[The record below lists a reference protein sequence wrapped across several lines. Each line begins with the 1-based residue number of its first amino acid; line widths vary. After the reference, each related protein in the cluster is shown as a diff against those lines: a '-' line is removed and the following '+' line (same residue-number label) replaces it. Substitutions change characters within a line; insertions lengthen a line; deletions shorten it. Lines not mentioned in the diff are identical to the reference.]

1 MDWFYQLTSLATV
14 YVVEL
19 NLSNMPSSHAVAQKD
34 EKSPPKTPAKTREG
48 DSISLKELAG
58 HLGLSPTT
66 LSLVLNKS
74 PKAASIPEE
83 TKERIFAAAL
93 ELKYRPNYLARSLRV
108 QKTNT
113 IGVIVPELSDGYS
126 AMVLN
131 GVEAA
136 LTTAEY
142 FYLTASHLHKEDLL
156 EKLPRVLAERQV
168 EGIIAV
174 DTPIR
179 FEPTLPVV
187 NVSGHDAID
196 GVTNVVLNH
205 QHAAE
210 LGIGH
215 LYNLGHRR
223 IAVLKGQEFS
233 SDTAVRWET
242 IAAAAA
248 KRNIPIDPRLTVQ
261 LLGDSPS
268 PEVGY
273 QAMKTLLASG
283 ESFTAVF
290 AFNDISAI
298 GAIRALDEMGL
309 RVPADVS
316 VLGFDDIYAA
326 AFHNPALTTIRQPLF
341 EMGSIAART
350 LLDRLS
356 NGSDYSIPEEV
367 SVEPTIIVRQST
379 ARVSS

>member
-1 MDWFYQLTSLATV
+1 MVCGSSFLEFQ
-14 YVVEL
+14 
-19 NLSNMPSSHAVAQKD
+19 NRNMTISDDMPKRDNPNQK
-34 EKSPPKTPAKTREG
+34 KIGPRKKG
-48 DSISLKELAG
+48 DSVSLKDLAL
-58 HLGLSPTT
+58 HLGLSTTT
-66 LSLVLNKS
+66 LSLVLNES
-74 PKAASIPEE
+74 PQADSIPAD
-83 TKERIFAAAL
+83 TKKRIFDGAR
-93 ELKYRPNYLARSLRV
+93 ELNYRPNYLARSLRV

-113 IGVIVPELSDGYS
+113 IGVLVPELSDGYS

-131 GVEAA
+131 GVESA
-136 LTTAEY
+136 LSSAEY
-142 FYLTASHLHKEDLL
+142 FYLTASHLHREDLL
-156 EKLPRVLAERQV
+156 KKLPRMLAERQV

-179 FEPTLPVV
+179 FDPTFPVV
-187 NVSGHDAID
+187 NVSGHDEID

-210 LGIGH
+210 LGVGH

-223 IAVLKGQEFS
+223 IAALKGQEFS
-233 SDTAVRWET
+233 SDTVIRWQT
-242 IAAAAA
+242 MNDAAN
-248 KRNIPIDPRLTVQ
+248 KRGISLDPALTVQ
-261 LLGDSPS
+261 LEGDTPS

-273 QAMKTLLASG
+273 TAMKSLLASG
-283 ESFTAVF
+283 ERFTAVF

-298 GAIRALDEMGL
+298 GAIRALEEMGL

-341 EMGSIAART
+341 EMGSLAART
-350 LLDRLS
+350 LLKRLGNES
-356 NGSDYSIPEEV
+356 NGAIPKTV

-379 ARVSS
+379 SRVSQ

>member
-1 MDWFYQLTSLATV
+1 
-14 YVVEL
+14 
-19 NLSNMPSSHAVAQKD
+19 MP
-34 EKSPPKTPAKTREG
+34 PPTDKKKPDPAPGTREG
-48 DSISLKELAG
+48 DPISLKALAR

-66 LSLVLNKS
+66 LSLVLNES
-74 PKAASIPEE
+74 PQAASIPEE
-83 TKERIFAAAL
+83 TKKRIFDAAR

-113 IGVIVPELSDGYS
+113 VGVIVPELSDGYS

-131 GVEAA
+131 GVESA

-156 EKLPRVLAERQV
+156 EKLPRVLIERQV

-179 FEPTLPVV
+179 FTPTIPVV

-205 QHAAE
+205 EHAAE

-223 IAVLKGQEFS
+223 IAAIKGQEFS
-233 SDTAVRWET
+233 SDTLIRWQT
-242 IAAAAA
+242 INAAAA
-248 KRNIPIDPRLTVQ
+248 KRGIPIAPDLTVQ

-273 QAMKTLLASG
+273 SAMKALLATG
-283 ESFTAVF
+283 ERFTAVF
-290 AFNDISAI
+290 AFNDVSAI
-298 GAIRALDEMGL
+298 GAIRALGEMGL
-309 RVPADVS
+309 RVPSDVS

-341 EMGSIAART
+341 EMGSIAAKT
-350 LLDRLS
+350 LLERLS
-356 NGSDYSIPEEV
+356 TGSNGDVPREV
-367 SVEPTIIVRQST
+367 RVEPTIIVRQST
-379 ARVSS
+379 ARISE

>member
-1 MDWFYQLTSLATV
+1 M
-14 YVVEL
+14 
-19 NLSNMPSSHAVAQKD
+19 N
-34 EKSPPKTPAKTREG
+34 
-48 DSISLKELAG
+48 
-58 HLGLSPTT
+58 
-66 LSLVLNKS
+66 
-74 PKAASIPEE
+74 
-83 TKERIFAAAL
+83 
-93 ELKYRPNYLARSLRV
+93 YRPNYLARSLRV

-113 IGVIVPELSDGYS
+113 IGVLVPELSDGYS

-131 GVEAA
+131 GVEAE
-136 LTTAEY
+136 LSKAEY
-142 FYLTASHLHKEDLL
+142 FYLTASHLHREDLL

-179 FEPTLPVV
+179 FEPSLPVV
-187 NVSGHDAID
+187 NVSGHEEID

-215 LYNLGHRR
+215 LYNLGHRK
-223 IAVLKGQEFS
+223 IAALQGQEFS
-233 SDTAVRWET
+233 SDTIVRWET
-242 IAAAAA
+242 ILEASR
-248 KRNIPIDPRLTVQ
+248 KRGIEIDPKLVVQ
-261 LLGDSPS
+261 LQGDSPS

-273 QAMKTLLASG
+273 SATKSLLATG
-283 ESFTAVF
+283 EKFTALF

-298 GAIRALDEMGL
+298 GAIRALEEMGL
-309 RVPADVS
+309 RVPTDVS

-341 EMGSIAART
+341 EMGSIAAQT
-350 LLDRLS
+350 LLKRLS
-356 NGSDYSIPEEV
+356 GEANGDIASIL

-379 ARVSS
+379 ARVSNGHH

>member
-1 MDWFYQLTSLATV
+1 MAR
-14 YVVEL
+14 
-19 NLSNMPSSHAVAQKD
+19 K
-34 EKSPPKTPAKTREG
+34 KTREHLSTQQEPANG
-48 DSISLKELAG
+48 PVSLKELAQ

-66 LSLVLNKS
+66 LSWVLNDA
-74 PKAASIPEE
+74 PAASSIPKE
-83 TKERIFAAAL
+83 TKTRILAAA
-93 ELKYRPNYLARSLRV
+93 KKFNYRPNYLARSLRV

-131 GVEAA
+131 GVEAT

-142 FYLTASHLHKEDLL
+142 FYLTASHLHKDDLL
-156 EKLPRVLAERQV
+156 SKLPRMLVERQV

-179 FEPTLPVV
+179 FEPTIPVV
-187 NVSGHDAID
+187 NVSGHDAIE

-223 IAVLKGQEFS
+223 IAVIKGQEFS
-233 SDTAVRWET
+233 SDTIVRWET
-242 IAAAAA
+242 IMAAAS
-248 KRNIPIDPRLTVQ
+248 KRGTPIDARLTVQ

-273 QAMKTLLASG
+273 SAMKALLASG
-283 ESFTAVF
+283 EAFTAVF

-298 GAIRALDEMGL
+298 GAIRALEEMGL

-341 EMGSIAART
+341 EMGSIAAKT
-350 LLDRLS
+350 LLERLS
-356 NGSDYSIPEEV
+356 GDPTDEIPKEV

-379 ARVSS
+379 SRVSSHS